1 MARTAITPRALVANG
16 SLDGATGPVTIDA
29 TLVSNGAIIN
39 GVEPERT
46 IIRVTNTEG
55 STNDVTIKGGDNPPA
70 HAAGQGDLAVTVAAT
85 TGVRYLGPFESGR
98 FLKVLDDAG
107 VNKGGSLYIDFETG
121 MTGAIDV
128 LLLPKAT

>member
-1 MARTAITPRALVANG
+1 MARTAITPRPLVANG
-16 SLDGATGPVTIDA
+16 NLNGATGATTIDA
-29 TLVSNGAIIN
+29 TLVSNGAIVN

-46 IIRVTNTEG
+46 IIRVTNTEA
-55 STNDVTIKGGDNPPA
+55 STNVVTIKAGDNPPA

-85 TGVRYLGPFESGR
+85 TGVQYLGPFESGR
-98 FLKVLDDAG
+98 FLKKLDDAS
-107 VNKGGSLYIDFETG
+107 VAQGGSIYIDFETG